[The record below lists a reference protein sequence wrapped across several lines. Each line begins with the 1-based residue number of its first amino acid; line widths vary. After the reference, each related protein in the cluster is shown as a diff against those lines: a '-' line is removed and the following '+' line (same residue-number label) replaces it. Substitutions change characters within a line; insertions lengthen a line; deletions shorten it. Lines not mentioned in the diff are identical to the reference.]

1 MGMGKHM
8 TAGHITDVVRHDP
21 GEYEFLTCR
30 YFGVG
35 IRIDRAQHFL
45 YDGGSVPA
53 IQVRDDRFS
62 AVIHVGGS
70 DVPLTG
76 VIQDVELAQVV
87 TAWLKTLKN
96 EGG

>member
-1 MGMGKHM
+1 MNKT
-8 TAGHITDVVRHDP
+8 TAGAAHIRDVVRHDP
-21 GEYEFLTCR
+21 GEYEFLTLK
-30 YFGVG
+30 FHGVG

-45 YDGGSVPA
+45 YDGGTVPA
-53 IQVRDDRFS
+53 VQVRDDRFS

-76 VIQDVELAQVV
+76 VIQDVELARIV
-87 TAWLKTLKN
+87 TAWLANLKN